1 MTENTPSGDLFE
13 TLTRFGENQLHDI
26 KARDIHRV
34 TAHLMVATVFFTG
47 ATIQLAARRRLPKAV
62 YFPALQRYLSHT
74 FGMPDKNA
82 AGLVES
88 NARLCKRYR
97 LIENIYNQG
106 WRAAKAWQDGD
117 EQGSSMLV
125 PLLRRYHDLS
135 MSTLGREGVKAQ
147 PVATPEVEE
156 VAAVAP
162 APPPAP
168 TRAWGRLVWLSL
180 LLLGAAA
187 AAAYYWLYYH

>member
-1 MTENTPSGDLFE
+1 MTEHTPSDALFE
-13 TLTRFGENQLHDI
+13 TLTRFGDHQLRGI

-47 ATIQLAARRRLPKAV
+47 ATIQLASRRRLPKAV

-74 FGMPDKNA
+74 FGVPDKNA

-88 NARLCKRYR
+88 NARLYKRYQ

-117 EQGSSMLV
+117 EQGSSLLE

-156 VAAVAP
+156 VAA
-162 APPPAP
+162 APPPPTPAP
-168 TRAWGRLVWLSL
+168 KRGRGWLVWLSL

-187 AAAYYWLYYH
+187 AAYYWLYYH